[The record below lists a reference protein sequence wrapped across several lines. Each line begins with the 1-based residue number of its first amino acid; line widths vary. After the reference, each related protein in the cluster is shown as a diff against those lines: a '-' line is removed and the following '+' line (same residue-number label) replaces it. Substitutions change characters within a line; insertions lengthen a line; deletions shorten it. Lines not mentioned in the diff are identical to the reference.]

1 MNINFKKPSVWIP
14 LIAAVAFAG
23 GLFIGARF
31 FNINV
36 SETQSKLGTVL
47 RYIDNEYVDRVDT
60 DSLIEK
66 TIPDLLSKLDPHSA
80 YIPASD
86 LQAVNEELD
95 GSFCGI
101 GIQFNTLN
109 DTITVIEVIAGGPS
123 EKVGL
128 MAGDRIISINDT
140 VVNTKEWSDTK
151 IISNLRGPRDTKV
164 KLGVRRAN
172 TPNLLEFEV
181 TRGDIPVA
189 SVESS
194 YLLNPTTG
202 FIRVSKFGRTTF
214 EEFLTALVELRALG
228 AKDYVIDLRGN
239 TGGYMEIAILMA
251 NEFLPAGQL
260 IVSTHGRDGR
270 SDSHAFSDGNGAFAD
285 ARVAV
290 IIDEYSASAS
300 EIFAG
305 AIQDNDRGTI
315 IGRRSFGKGLVQKQI
330 ALPDSSALRL
340 TTARYYTPSG
350 RCIQKTYVPGNVD
363 SYGMEIAERF
373 SHGESFNADSIH
385 IDKSVVFH
393 TAGGREV
400 YGGGGIMPDIFVPND
415 TSGISS
421 YYINVFNAGMLH
433 RYAFRYTDVNRPQFA
448 DASTVEA
455 VLATLPSDDQLLSD
469 FVAFAKS
476 EGGIAPR
483 WYYINLSRDLIVSQ
497 LKALIARDV
506 LGTSAFYEVI
516 NRQDNAVNRALEEIK
531 SGEPTLN
538 GHAPS
543 TEKQPTEDE

>member
-1 MNINFKKPSVWIP
+1 MNIDFKKTSVWIP
-14 LIAAVAFAG
+14 LMVAVAFAG
-23 GLFIGARF
+23 GILLGAKF
-31 FNINV
+31 FSIDI
-36 SETQSKLGTVL
+36 SEGQNKLGTVL
-47 RYIDNEYVDRVDT
+47 HYIENEYVDKVST

-66 TIPDLLSKLDPHSA
+66 TIPDILSKLDPHSA
-80 YIPASD
+80 YIPASE
-86 LQAVNEELD
+86 LQSVNEELD

-109 DTITVIEVIAGGPS
+109 DTITVVEVISGGPS
-123 EKVGL
+123 EKVGI
-128 MAGDRIISINDT
+128 MAGDRIVEINDT
-140 VVNTKEWSDTK
+140 VVNTKEWTDNN
-151 IISNLRGPRDTKV
+151 IISRLRGPRDTKV
-164 KLGVRRAN
+164 KLGVLRA
-172 TPNLLEFEV
+172 TSPKMLEFEV

-194 YLLNPTTG
+194 YMLNPTTG

-214 EEFLTALVELRALG
+214 EEFLNALVDLRSRG
-228 AKDYVIDLRGN
+228 VQDYVIDLRGN

-251 NEFLPAGQL
+251 NEFLPAGKL

-270 SDSHAFSDGNGAFAD
+270 AESTAFSDGNGAFAD
-285 ARVAV
+285 SRVAV
-290 IIDEYSASAS
+290 LIDEYSASAS

-305 AIQDNDRGTI
+305 AMQDNDRGTI
-315 IGRRSFGKGLVQKQI
+315 LGRRSFGKGLVQKQI
-330 ALPDSSALRL
+330 SLPDSSALRL

-350 RCIQKTYVPGNVD
+350 RCIQKTYTPGNID
-363 SYGMEIAERF
+363 SYGMEIAERY
-373 SHGESFNADSIH
+373 SHGEGFSADSAH
-385 IDKSVVFH
+385 IDKSVVYH

-421 YYINVFNAGMLH
+421 YYINVLNAGMLQ
-433 RYAFRYTDVNRPQFA
+433 RFAFRFA
-448 DASTVEA
+448 DINRGQLSEATTVDE
-455 VLATLPSDDQLLSD
+455 VESLLPNDDQLLSD
-469 FVAFAKS
+469 FVAFAKK

-516 NRQDNAVNRALEEIK
+516 NRQDKAVERALEELK
-531 SGEPTLN
+531 NGEPTLN
-538 GHAPS
+538 
-543 TEKQPTEDE
+543 KQASDTITVR

>member
-1 MNINFKKPSVWIP
+1 MV
-14 LIAAVAFAG
+14 AVAFAG
-23 GLFIGARF
+23 GILLGAKF
-31 FNINV
+31 FSIDI
-36 SETQSKLGTVL
+36 SEGQNKLGTVL
-47 RYIDNEYVDRVDT
+47 HYIENEYVDKVST

-66 TIPDLLSKLDPHSA
+66 TIPDILSKLDPHSA
-80 YIPASD
+80 YIPASE
-86 LQAVNEELD
+86 LQSVNEELD

-109 DTITVIEVIAGGPS
+109 DTITVVEVITGGPS
-123 EKVGL
+123 EKVGI
-128 MAGDRIISINDT
+128 MAGDRIVEINDT
-140 VVNTKEWSDTK
+140 VVNTKEWTDNN
-151 IISNLRGPRDTKV
+151 IISRLRGPRDTKV
-164 KLGVRRAN
+164 KLGVLRA
-172 TPNLLEFEV
+172 TSPKMLEFEV

-194 YLLNPTTG
+194 YMLNPTTG

-214 EEFLTALVELRALG
+214 EEFLNALVDLRSRG
-228 AKDYVIDLRGN
+228 VQDYVIDLRGN

-251 NEFLPAGQL
+251 NEFLPAGKL

-270 SDSHAFSDGNGAFAD
+270 AESMAVSDGNGAFAD
-285 ARVAV
+285 SRVAV
-290 IIDEYSASAS
+290 LIDEYSASAS

-305 AIQDNDRGTI
+305 AMQDNDRGTI
-315 IGRRSFGKGLVQKQI
+315 LGRRSFGKGLVQKQI
-330 ALPDSSALRL
+330 SLPDSSALRL

-350 RCIQKTYVPGNVD
+350 RCIQKTYTPGNID
-363 SYGMEIAERF
+363 SYGMEIAERY
-373 SHGESFNADSIH
+373 SHGEGFSADSAH
-385 IDKSVVFH
+385 IDKSVVYH

-421 YYINVFNAGMLH
+421 YYINVLNAGMLQ
-433 RYAFRYTDVNRPQFA
+433 RFAFRFA
-448 DASTVEA
+448 DINRGQLSEATTVDE
-455 VLATLPSDDQLLSD
+455 VESLLPNDDQLLSD
-469 FVAFAKS
+469 FVAFAKK

-516 NRQDNAVNRALEEIK
+516 NRQDKAVERALEELK
-531 SGEPTLN
+531 NGEPTLN
-538 GHAPS
+538 
-543 TEKQPTEDE
+543 KQASDTITVR

>member
-1 MNINFKKPSVWIP
+1 MV
-14 LIAAVAFAG
+14 AVAFASG
-23 GLFIGARF
+23 IVLGAKF
-31 FNINV
+31 FSIDI
-36 SETQSKLGTVL
+36 SEGQNKLGTIL
-47 RYIDNEYVDRVDT
+47 QYIENEYVDKVDT

-66 TIPDLLSKLDPHSA
+66 TIPDILSKLDPHSA

-109 DTITVIEVIAGGPS
+109 DTITVLEVISGGPS
-123 EKVGL
+123 EKVGI
-128 MAGDRIISINDT
+128 MAGDRIVEINDT
-140 VVNTKEWSDTK
+140 VVNTKEWTDTK
-151 IISNLRGPRDTKV
+151 IISRLRGPRDTKV
-164 KLGVRRAN
+164 KLGVLRA
-172 TPNLLEFEV
+172 TSPDMLEFEV

-194 YLLNPTTG
+194 YMLNPTTG

-214 EEFLTALVELRALG
+214 EEFLNALVDLRSRG
-228 AKDYVIDLRGN
+228 AEDYVIDLRGN

-251 NEFLPAGQL
+251 NEFLPAGKL

-270 SDSHAFSDGNGAFAD
+270 AESMAFSDGNCAFAD
-285 ARVAV
+285 SRVAV
-290 IIDEYSASAS
+290 LIDEYSASAS

-315 IGRRSFGKGLVQKQI
+315 LGRRSFGKGLVQKQI
-330 ALPDSSALRL
+330 SLPDSSALRL
-340 TTARYYTPSG
+340 TSARYYTPSG
-350 RCIQKTYVPGNVD
+350 RCIQKTYTPGNLD
-363 SYGMEIAERF
+363 SYGMEIAERY
-373 SHGESFNADSIH
+373 SHGEGFSADSAY
-385 IDKSVVFH
+385 IDKSVVYH

-415 TSGISS
+415 TTGISS
-421 YYINVFNAGMLH
+421 YYINVLNAGMLQ
-433 RYAFRYTDVNRPQFA
+433 RFAFRYADVNRPRLSEA
-448 DASTVEA
+448 TTVDE
-455 VLATLPSDDQLLSD
+455 VESLLPNDDQLLSD
-469 FVAFAKS
+469 FVAFAKK

-516 NRQDNAVNRALEEIK
+516 NRQDKAVERALEELK
-531 SGEPTLN
+531 NGEPTLN
-538 GHAPS
+538 KQAPD
-543 TEKQPTEDE
+543 TTTVR

>member
-1 MNINFKKPSVWIP
+1 MNIDFKKTSVWIP
-14 LIAAVAFAG
+14 LMVAVAFAG
-23 GLFIGARF
+23 GILLGAKF
-31 FNINV
+31 FSIDI
-36 SETQSKLGTVL
+36 SEGQNKLGTVL
-47 RYIDNEYVDRVDT
+47 HYIENEYVDKVST

-66 TIPDLLSKLDPHSA
+66 TIPDILSKLDPHSA
-80 YIPASD
+80 YIPASE
-86 LQAVNEELD
+86 LQSVNEELD

-109 DTITVIEVIAGGPS
+109 DTITVVEVISGGPS
-123 EKVGL
+123 EKVGI
-128 MAGDRIISINDT
+128 MAGDRIVEINDT
-140 VVNTKEWSDTK
+140 VVNTKEWTDNN
-151 IISNLRGPRDTKV
+151 IISRLRGPRDTKV
-164 KLGVRRAN
+164 KLGVLRA
-172 TPNLLEFEV
+172 TSPKMLEFEV

-194 YLLNPTTG
+194 YMLNPTTG

-214 EEFLTALVELRALG
+214 EEFLNALVDLRSRG
-228 AKDYVIDLRGN
+228 VQDYVIDLRGN

-251 NEFLPAGQL
+251 NEFLPAGKL

-270 SDSHAFSDGNGAFAD
+270 AESMAFSDGNGAFAD
-285 ARVAV
+285 SRVTV
-290 IIDEYSASAS
+290 LIDEYSASAS

-305 AIQDNDRGTI
+305 AMQDNDRGTI
-315 IGRRSFGKGLVQKQI
+315 LGRRSFGKGLVQKQI
-330 ALPDSSALRL
+330 SLPDSSALRL

-350 RCIQKTYVPGNVD
+350 RCIQKTYTPGNID
-363 SYGMEIAERF
+363 SYGMEIAERY
-373 SHGESFNADSIH
+373 SHGEGFSADSAH
-385 IDKSVVFH
+385 IDKSVVYH

-421 YYINVFNAGMLH
+421 YYINVLNAGMLQ
-433 RYAFRYTDVNRPQFA
+433 RFAFRFA
-448 DASTVEA
+448 DINRGQLSEATTVDE
-455 VLATLPSDDQLLSD
+455 VESLLPNDDQLLSD
-469 FVAFAKS
+469 FVAFAKK

-516 NRQDNAVNRALEEIK
+516 NRQDKAVERALEELK
-531 SGEPTLN
+531 NGEPTLN
-538 GHAPS
+538 KQAPD
-543 TEKQPTEDE
+543 TITVR